1 MGKTLA
7 EKILGEHA
15 GREVRAGDLAIVSV
29 DVCLTQDGTGPLA
42 VRQLEKLGIVK
53 AAHPEST
60 VLFID
65 HSAPSARKEL
75 SNDHML
81 LRSFAKKTGCGL
93 SDIGDGV
100 CHQVISE
107 RVLKPGDVLIGA
119 DSHTCTGGA
128 MGAFAT
134 GMGSTDVAVGI
145 ALGRTWMKVPE
156 TIRVNVAGTF
166 PTGVSAKD
174 LILYI
179 IGTISA
185 DGATYKALEFG
196 GPAIDAMPFNE
207 RMVLSNMAVEAGAKA
222 GLIASDGETKRFLES
237 QGRGGDWC
245 ALAPDKDARYERIID
260 IDLATL
266 VPMVAFPHRVD
277 NMRTIGEAK
286 GEKIDQ
292 VFIGTCTNGRIE
304 DLRIAAAI
312 LKGKHRHPDTRL
324 IIVPASRKIY
334 GQAIEEGLITIF
346 NDAGASVN
354 TPGCGPCVGVHQGI
368 LGDGEKCLATMNR
381 NFKGRMGNPEG
392 FIYLASPATC
402 ALSAIRGE
410 IADPREVI

>member
-1 MGKTLA
+1 MGLTLA
-7 EKILGEHA
+7 EKILSNHTGKEVHA
-15 GREVRAGDLAIVSV
+15 GEFAIVNV

-42 VRQLEKLGIVK
+42 VRQLEKLNMVQ
-53 AAHPEST
+53 AANPERT

-81 LRSFAKKTGCGL
+81 LRNFAKKTGAQL

-107 RVLKPGDVLIGA
+107 KILKPGDVLIGA

-128 MGAFAT
+128 MAAFST

-145 ALGRTWMKVPE
+145 ALGKTWMKIPE
-156 TIRVNVAGTF
+156 TIRVDIFGKF
-166 PTGVSAKD
+166 QKGVYAKD

-179 IGTISA
+179 IGTIGA

-196 GPAIDAMPFNE
+196 GPAIEAMPQYE

-222 GLIASDGETKRFLES
+222 GLIASDYETKRFLES
-237 QGRGGDWC
+237 QGRGGDYSVVE
-245 ALAPDKDARYERIID
+245 PDNDAVYEKVIEID
-260 IDLATL
+260 AASV
-266 VPMVAFPHRVD
+266 VPMISFPHRVD
-277 NMRTIGEAK
+277 NTKTIVEAK

-292 VFIGTCTNGRIE
+292 VFIGTCTNGRLE
-304 DLRIAAAI
+304 DLRVAAEI
-312 LKGKHRHPDTRL
+312 LKGNHRHPETRL
-324 IIVPASRKIY
+324 IVVPASRKIY
-334 GQAIEEGLITIF
+334 GQALEEGLLTVF
-346 NDAGASVN
+346 NDAGASIN

-368 LGDGEKCLATMNR
+368 LGDGEKCLSTMNR
-381 NFKGRMGNPEG
+381 NFKGRMGNTEG
-392 FIYLASPATC
+392 FIFLASPATC
-402 ALSAIRGE
+402 AASAIAGK